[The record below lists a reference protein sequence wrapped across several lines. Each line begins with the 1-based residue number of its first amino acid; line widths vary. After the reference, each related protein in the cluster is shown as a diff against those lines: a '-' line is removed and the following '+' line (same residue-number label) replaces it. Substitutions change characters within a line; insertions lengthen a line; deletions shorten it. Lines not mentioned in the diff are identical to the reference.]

1 MSYIQATINVKTV
14 LQYVDAIKYSINW
27 LIHLLDRSLKSF
39 INISK
44 TDIEK
49 LRTSSDDYHQFNIDP
64 DRALLEM
71 ISLSQKIK
79 KLNLKRV
86 NIENMIKKN
95 PEAKEIMILEEKKES
110 IYFFLLYNR
119 F

>member
-1 MSYIQATINVKTV
+1 
-14 LQYVDAIKYSINW
+14 
-27 LIHLLDRSLKSF
+27 
-39 INISK
+39 
-44 TDIEK
+44 
-49 LRTSSDDYHQFNIDP
+49 
-64 DRALLEM
+64 M